1 MAPRKKQIEPWMLD
15 VTEKAIEE
23 GMPLKLIGELL
34 GVSPKKLG
42 EWYQEGSDDAC
53 TDDMKAAFAAKV
65 DSSRSKAAR
74 EGIAMMR
81 IHAMGDYRAALE
93 LLKVSDPDTWN
104 TARKVDVQKEVHV
117 KRDLSGLNVDE
128 LLQLQELEERAA
140 RRLLGSG

>member
-1 MAPRKKQIEPWMLD
+1 
-15 VTEKAIEE
+15 
-23 GMPLKLIGELL
+23 
-34 GVSPKKLG
+34 
-42 EWYQEGSDDAC
+42 
-53 TDDMKAAFAAKV
+53 
-65 DSSRSKAAR
+65 
-74 EGIAMMR
+74 MMR